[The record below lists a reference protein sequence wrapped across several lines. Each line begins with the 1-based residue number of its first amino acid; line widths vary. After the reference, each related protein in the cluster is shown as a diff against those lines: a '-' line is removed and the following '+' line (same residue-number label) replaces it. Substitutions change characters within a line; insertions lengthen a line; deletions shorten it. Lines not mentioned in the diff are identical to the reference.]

1 MKTNNKFYYLQNVG
15 ENMSMVKSCALRYLC
30 IPATSTESERM
41 FSKAGSII
49 SDRRSCLKPKTV
61 DKLLF
66 INKNDWL
73 N

>member
-1 MKTNNKFYYLQNVG
+1 MD
-15 ENMSMVKSCALRYLC
+15 MSTVTSCALRYLC

-41 FSKAGSII
+41 FSKTGSII

-66 INKNDWL
+66 INKNYWVTSYL
-73 N
+73 K